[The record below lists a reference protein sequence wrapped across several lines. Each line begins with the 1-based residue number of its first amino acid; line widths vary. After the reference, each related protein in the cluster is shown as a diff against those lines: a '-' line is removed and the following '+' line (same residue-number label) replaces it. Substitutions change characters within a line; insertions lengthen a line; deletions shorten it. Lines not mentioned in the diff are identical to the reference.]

1 MSIELRKLRAGIGY
15 RSTSLSRSPS
25 PVPPPRKAPV
35 KIIRPPKEPVAST
48 FKIEQP
54 AVKATSQTRSQQE
67 AKAQKSVPPNPPSN
81 PPRRL
86 APARTSLPS
95 PTVISSPPP
104 FAPSDLYISMMSGL
118 AMANMP
124 QTMQAAAAAD
134 PMAAFQLAQMC
145 FTPSPT
151 FPLPPFSLIPPQ
163 PDPVAVQ
170 PQLHAPNLP
179 PKPVSNS
186 SPKSNSKA
194 TSAPVPPSAPKE
206 ENLKLVSTPAPTLTS
221 DPSVAIEMDP
231 LVLKQ
236 KRQAR
241 KRNIGW
247 IPEPGF
253 PDRGTFNLVPTLDYV
268 HWSASGQVTQPDS
281 QRSLVMEDLPAHC
294 RTTKFV
300 RSWSDQFSAIAV
312 YFNGGGKALIEFPS
326 REVAKRAYD
335 SPRLRD
341 GPYKRA
347 MHVRV
352 FWYRPQVGGTVSSP
366 TVTANRST
374 GATEEV
380 RSVLTDTTSN
390 IISEVEELVSMDI
403 DDSTPLAETAEC
415 EGIAQSKGKGLSL
428 PPPERDLPD
437 VNPPVRSSTAPTS
450 TSRPGSLS
458 IVIPFIKADQ
468 EGQRRQSSPVDL
480 IIDISQ
486 GWSEPIPSHPPVSP
500 LQHVSLISCT
510 KAPPHPHSSPPE
522 TTQRERTPT
531 GSPPSLRYP
540 SSTPEMI
547 NHPGRVPSP
556 SGGTSA
562 HDTRSPTSIPETPTA
577 GDSSLEQQLRVRLLA
592 MKQTRIMSRGSE
604 KSSSTS
610 TPSTVVDPGPDT
622 LFRVA
627 SPPPVSQTP
636 DSIVTSESLEFL
648 ATSFIADTIQ
658 AAQGF
663 PSDPERLDTAI
674 QGRLSKKRGS
684 IDAFGSSANIAFKR
698 QRLAQQIEES
708 KRIMERFKAA
718 KSKEERKQ
726 IYALWEESNRFV
738 SLNRVD
744 CALILLCGPLFPLC
758 LGLWSYFRNPQLR
771 PFSGHAMRKDALLS
785 TATMKRSQWT
795 RLDRQSLPSS
805 PLPFV
810 ELIFCRTCW
819 LRDVRTLIVV
829 SLHFYCVSTAFLATC
844 FSSASLFL
852 P

>member
-1 MSIELRKLRAGIGY
+1 M
-15 RSTSLSRSPS
+15 SRSPS

-35 KIIRPPKEPVAST
+35 KIIRLPKKPVAST
-48 FKIEQP
+48 SKIEQ
-54 AVKATSQTRSQQE
+54 AVAKETSQTRSQQE
-67 AKAQKSVPPNPPSN
+67 AKAQKSILPNPPSN

-86 APARTSLPS
+86 GPARTSLPS

-104 FAPSDLYISMMSGL
+104 VPFSPSDLYISMMSGL

-170 PQLHAPNLP
+170 PQLHTPSLP

-194 TSAPVPPSAPKE
+194 TPTPVSPSAPQE
-206 ENLKLVSTPAPTLTS
+206 DSLKLVSTLTPTLNS
-221 DPSVAIEMDP
+221 DPSSVAIEMDP

-236 KRQAR
+236 KRQTR

-253 PDRGTFNLVPTLDYV
+253 PDRGTFNLVPTLNYM
-268 HWSASGQVTQPDS
+268 HWSTSGQVIQPDS

-312 YFNGGGKALIEFPS
+312 HLNGGGKALIEFPS
-326 REVAKRAYD
+326 REVAERAYD

-366 TVTANRST
+366 TITTNGST
-374 GATEEV
+374 GAIEEV
-380 RSVLTDTTSN
+380 RRVLTDTVSN
-390 IISEVEELVSMDI
+390 IIPGVEEPVSTDI
-403 DDSTPLAETAEC
+403 DDSTPLAGTAES
-415 EGIAQSKGKGLSL
+415 GRIAQSKGKGLSL
-428 PPPERDLPD
+428 PPERGLPD
-437 VNPPVRSSTAPTS
+437 VNLPARSSTAPTF
-450 TSRPGSLS
+450 TSRPGSLYM
-458 IVIPFIKADQ
+458 VIPLIKADP
-468 EGQRRQSSPVDL
+468 EEQRQRSSPVD
-480 IIDISQ
+480 IVTDKSQ
-486 GWSEPIPSHPPVSP
+486 GWSEHIPSHPLVSLSP
-500 LQHVSLISCT
+500 PVSLISCT
-510 KAPPHPHSSPPE
+510 EAPPHPRSPPPE

-556 SGGTSA
+556 NRRTSA
-562 HDTRSPTSIPETPTA
+562 HDTQSPTSTPETPMA
-577 GDSSLEQQLRVRLLA
+577 GDSLEQQLRVRLLA

-604 KSSSTS
+604 QSSLTS
-610 TPSTVVDPGPDT
+610 APSTAVGPGPDT
-622 LFRVA
+622 LFRIA

-636 DSIVTSESLEFL
+636 DSIVTSESLELL
-648 ATSFIADTIQ
+648 ATSFIADTLQ

-684 IDAFGSSANIAFKR
+684 VDAFGSSANIAFKR

-718 KSKEERKQ
+718 KTKEERKQ

-738 SLNRVD
+738 SLNRVEWT
-744 CALILLCGPLFPLC
+744 LILLCGPFFALC

-785 TATMKRSQWT
+785 TATMKRSRWT
-795 RLDRQSLPSS
+795 RLDRQSSPSC
-805 PLPFV
+805 PLSFV
-810 ELIFCRTCW
+810 ELIFCRTYR
-819 LRDVRTLIVV
+819 LRDVCTVIVV
-829 SLHFYCVSTAFLATC
+829 SLHFYCVSTAFLAIC

-852 P
+852 T

>member
-1 MSIELRKLRAGIGY
+1 M
-15 RSTSLSRSPS
+15 SRSPS

-48 FKIEQP
+48 SKIEQP
-54 AVKATSQTRSQQE
+54 VVKTTSQTRSQQE
-67 AKAQKSVPPNPPSN
+67 AKAQKSVLPNPPSN

-86 APARTSLPS
+86 APARASLPS

-104 FAPSDLYISMMSGL
+104 VPFSPSDLYISMMSGL

-163 PDPVAVQ
+163 PQPDPVAVQ
-170 PQLHAPNLP
+170 PQLQAPNLP

-194 TSAPVPPSAPKE
+194 TPAPVPPSAPQE
-206 ENLKLVSTPAPTLTS
+206 DNLKLTFTPTPTLTS
-221 DPSVAIEMDP
+221 DPSSVTIEMDP

-253 PDRGTFNLVPTLDYV
+253 PDRGTFNLVPTLNYV
-268 HWSASGQVTQPDS
+268 HWSNSGQVIQPDS
-281 QRSLVMEDLPAHC
+281 HRSLVMEDLPAHC

-312 YFNGGGKALIEFPS
+312 CLNGGGKALIEFPS
-326 REVAKRAYD
+326 REVAERAYD

-366 TVTANRST
+366 TITTNGST
-374 GATEEV
+374 GATEEM
-380 RSVLTDTTSN
+380 RSILTDTTSN
-390 IISEVEELVSMDI
+390 IIPGVEEPVSMDI
-403 DDSTPLAETAEC
+403 DDSTPLAGTAESG
-415 EGIAQSKGKGLSL
+415 GIAQSKGKGLSL
-428 PPPERDLPD
+428 PPPERGLPD
-437 VNPPVRSSTAPTS
+437 VNLPVRSSTAPTS

-458 IVIPFIKADQ
+458 MVIPLIKADQ
-468 EGQRRQSSPVDL
+468 EEQRQRSSPVDL
-480 IIDISQ
+480 VTDRSH
-486 GWSEPIPSHPPVSP
+486 GWSEHIPSHPPVSLSP
-500 LQHVSLISCT
+500 PVSPISCT
-510 KAPPHPHSSPPE
+510 KAPPHPRSSPPE

-547 NHPGRVPSP
+547 NHPGKVPSP
-556 SGGTSA
+556 NEGTST
-562 HDTRSPTSIPETPTA
+562 HDTQSPTPTPETPMV

-604 KSSSTS
+604 QSSSTT
-610 TPSTVVDPGPDT
+610 TPSTVIGPGPDT
-622 LFRVA
+622 LFRIA

-636 DSIVTSESLEFL
+636 DSIVTSESLELL
-648 ATSFIADTIQ
+648 ATSFIADTLQ

-674 QGRLSKKRGS
+674 QGRLSKKRRS
-684 IDAFGSSANIAFKR
+684 IDAFGSSANIASKR

-718 KSKEERKQ
+718 KTKEERKQ

-738 SLNRVD
+738 SLNRVE
-744 CALILLCGPLFPLC
+744 CTLILLCGPFFPAM
-758 LGLWSYFRNPQLR
+758 FR
-771 PFSGHAMRKDALLS
+771 SVELLS
-785 TATMKRSQWT
+785 TPAAAPFQWPCYAE
-795 RLDRQSLPSS
+795 R
-805 PLPFV
+805 
-810 ELIFCRTCW
+810 C
-819 LRDVRTLIVV
+819 LIVD
-829 SLHFYCVSTAFLATC
+829 SDDEEEPMDS
-844 FSSASLFL
+844 